1 MLAPSSPPTPRL
13 IARSMVSRVIFW
25 PSALSTAARK
35 RGLSLISAPPRRADV
50 VISRISLVKIFPFL
64 ASWAALRC
72 LMFAHLL
79 WPAITT
85 SCFCYCLV
93 QPPERTAPGLAGR
106 IFAAQTGSALLL
118 AHLHT
123 HFAQL
128 LRVHRRRRLGHD
140 AGGGPGFREGNHVAD
155 RFATGH
161 QHDHAIQPERQA
173 TVRRRAELE
182 CIEQEA
188 EFLVGFLVAD
198 AERLEH
204 GTLHRRVED
213 TDRTAAQLGAI
224 KHQVISA
231 RQRLARLVDQVFR
244 RAARHGERM

>member
-13 IARSMVSRVIFW
+13 MARSMVSRVMFW
-25 PSALSTAARK
+25 PSALSTAARN

-79 WPAITT
+79 WPAIAT
-85 SCFCYCLV
+85 SCFVYWLV
-93 QPPERTAPGLAGR
+93 QPPERTAPGQAGR
-106 IFAAQTGSALLL
+106 TFVAQTGSALLL

-140 AGGGPGFREGNHVAD
+140 TGSGLGFREGNHVAD
-155 RFATGH
+155 RFTAGH
-161 QHDHAIQPERQA
+161 QHDHAIQAEGQA
-173 TVRRRAELE
+173 TVRRRTELE
-182 CIEQEA
+182 CIQQEA
-188 EFLVGFLVAD
+188 KFLVGFLVAD
-198 AERLEH
+198 TERLEH
-204 GTLHRRVED
+204 GALHRRIED
-213 TDRTAAQLGAI
+213 TDRPTAQLGAVE
-224 KHQVISA
+224 HQVVGT
-231 RQRLARLVDQVFR
+231 RQRLARLVDQVF
-244 RAARHGERM
+244 